1 MTAGRL
7 PRRLIVGTTSAAL
20 LAGAVG
26 FVPLLGSASAA
37 ACPSWTD
44 PADDSG
50 VITPLGTDPSGMS
63 ADSDLD
69 IVSTTVS
76 FASDGA
82 MTVVVKVKGLKD
94 VGPDASAGDE
104 FVINSSVAGTATK
117 VTLARDTFISG
128 SETAKLAAAA
138 SVVGTAKFD
147 VAASTVTGTFTGA
160 LVKTAFGKD
169 IAGLKMDGFETLAY
183 GYTLT
188 PAGPALGF
196 PEMDEAVAPAALSY
210 TDAGGCGDAAGTPA
224 PTDTPTASPP
234 PAPTPTPGGLFDQ
247 PRKGCVQ
254 YKDATGDAQPDPA
267 GADQEDALDVTQVN
281 LKSPDGQLQVFVGL
295 VDPSAALFPLFNGPL
310 YNVALTVGGKAVE
323 LSAPGDGP
331 ATATVGGT
339 ANSDIKA
346 TAKVDTKA
354 KNIVFTVPLD
364 GLSKAVGSPV
374 AAGTAITGTAITTQ
388 ADTDLGAL
396 DADSA
401 AGTTAAE
408 KSYAYGDNTCF
419 KPPPG
424 VLTLDADASGQYGDR
439 TELFATLKDADDSP
453 VSGVAVT
460 ALIAGG
466 KPVTVTTDEDGIA
479 DVFLPL
485 TTKAGTKAITATF
498 AGNDVVGPASAVGSF
513 KVVAEKTVLKAVAI
527 KGGVKATVLDDDK
540 HPVAGRTVLFVIGA
554 KKKAVKTN
562 AKGIAV
568 LTGVAKGTAV
578 KVSFPA
584 VPGFYLGTP
593 TYTVKAL

>member
-188 PAGPALGF
+188 PAGPHAHAGR
-196 PEMDEAVAPAALSY
+196 AVRPAAQGLR
-210 TDAGGCGDAAGTPA
+210 AVQGRHRRRPARPGRCRPGGRARRHPGQPQVARRPAAGLR
-224 PTDTPTASPP
+224 
-234 PAPTPTPGGLFDQ
+234 G
-247 PRKGCVQ
+247 PR
-254 YKDATGDAQPDPA
+254 
-267 GADQEDALDVTQVN
+267 
-281 LKSPDGQLQVFVGL
+281 
-295 VDPSAALFPLFNGPL
+295 GP
-310 YNVALTVGGKAVE
+310 VGGAV
-323 LSAPGDGP
+323 
-331 ATATVGGT
+331 
-339 ANSDIKA
+339 
-346 TAKVDTKA
+346 
-354 KNIVFTVPLD
+354 
-364 GLSKAVGSPV
+364 
-374 AAGTAITGTAITTQ
+374 
-388 ADTDLGAL
+388 
-396 DADSA
+396 
-401 AGTTAAE
+401 
-408 KSYAYGDNTCF
+408 
-419 KPPPG
+419 
-424 VLTLDADASGQYGDR
+424 
-439 TELFATLKDADDSP
+439 
-453 VSGVAVT
+453 
-460 ALIAGG
+460 
-466 KPVTVTTDEDGIA
+466 
-479 DVFLPL
+479 
-485 TTKAGTKAITATF
+485 
-498 AGNDVVGPASAVGSF
+498 
-513 KVVAEKTVLKAVAI
+513 
-527 KGGVKATVLDDDK
+527 
-540 HPVAGRTVLFVIGA
+540 
-554 KKKAVKTN
+554 
-562 AKGIAV
+562 
-568 LTGVAKGTAV
+568 
-578 KVSFPA
+578 PA
-584 VPGFYLGTP
+584 VQRP
-593 TYTVKAL
+593 ALQRRPDRRRQGRGAQRAR